1 VFESGAEIV
10 VGGITPKKFTK
21 GREILEE
28 MQLSMSDFIR
38 IYGFIQGF
46 LRNKTSPSSPGCE
59 KHQGRPHTYD
69 DTLTLAKN

>member
-28 MQLSMSDFIR
+28 MPSN
-38 IYGFIQGF
+38 
-46 LRNKTSPSSPGCE
+46 NKMPNFNT
-59 KHQGRPHTYD
+59 
-69 DTLTLAKN
+69 